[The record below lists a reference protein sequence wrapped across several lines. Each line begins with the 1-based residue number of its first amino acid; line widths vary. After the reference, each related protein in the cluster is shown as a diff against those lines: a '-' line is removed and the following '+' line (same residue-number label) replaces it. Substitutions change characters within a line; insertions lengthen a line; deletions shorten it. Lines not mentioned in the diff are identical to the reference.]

1 MTAYAKPLP
10 RPTALSRPFW
20 DGARQSEIRVQK
32 CRACGHMEHPPRVQ
46 CTACWS
52 DALEWITSAQ
62 EGEVYSYTVCHWPTM
77 AEFKADAPYIIAIV
91 ELPGGV
97 RLSSN
102 IVDCPLDRI
111 AVGLKVKAVFEK
123 ATDDVTLIKFRPI

>member
-1 MTAYAKPLP
+1 MNVYAKPLP

-20 DGARQSEIRVQK
+20 NGARQSEIKVQR

-52 DALEWITSAQ
+52 DALEWINSAQ
-62 EGEVYSYTVCHWPTM
+62 EGVVYSYTVCHWPTM
-77 AEFKADAPYIIAIV
+77 PEFKSDAPYIVAIV
-91 ELPGGV
+91 QLPEGI

-102 IVDCPLDRI
+102 IIDCPLDRI
-111 AVGLKVKAVFEK
+111 AVGLKVRAVFEK
-123 ATDDVTLIKFRPI
+123 ATDDVTLIKFKPV

>member
-1 MTAYAKPLP
+1 MNAYTKPLP

-32 CRACGHMEHPPRVQ
+32 CRACGQMEHPPRPI
-46 CTACWS
+46 CTACWN
-52 DALEWITSAQ
+52 DDLEWVSSNL

-77 AEFKADAPYIIAIV
+77 KEFKQDAPYIIAIV

-97 RLSSN
+97 RLTTG

-111 AVGLKVKAVFEK
+111 AVGLKVTAVFDK
-123 ATDDVTLIKFRPI
+123 VTDEVTLVKFRPS